1 MNEQLQ
7 QAITK
12 MIEKALSGLDA
23 GAEFLAG
30 EIPDVVMQLML
41 WNGVRSMVM
50 CIFGILF
57 ITTGAYLVNRYHKS
71 VVDACSGGAEP
82 LILFTHSW
90 PAIGLF
96 FVNIEWLQ
104 ILIAPKVWLVEY
116 AASLVK

>member
-23 GAEFLAG
+23 GAEFLSG

-41 WNGVRSMVM
+41 WHGVRSIVE
-50 CIFGILF
+50 CAIGVF
-57 ITTGAYLVNRYHKS
+57 IVVAGFYMLKRYHHI
-71 VVDACSGGAEP
+71 VARCCSNGAEP
-82 LILFTHSW
+82 LLLFTHGW
-90 PAIGLF
+90 PLIGIAFINL
-96 FVNIEWLQ
+96 EWLK
-104 ILIAPKVWLVEY
+104 IWLAPKVWLIEY

>member
-41 WNGVRSMVM
+41 WNGVRSMLM

-57 ITTGAYLVNRYHKS
+57 IIAGAYIVKRYHKS
-71 VVDACSGGAEP
+71 VADSCSGGAEP
-82 LILFTHSW
+82 LMLFTHAW

-104 ILIAPKVWLVEY
+104 ILIAPKVWLIEY